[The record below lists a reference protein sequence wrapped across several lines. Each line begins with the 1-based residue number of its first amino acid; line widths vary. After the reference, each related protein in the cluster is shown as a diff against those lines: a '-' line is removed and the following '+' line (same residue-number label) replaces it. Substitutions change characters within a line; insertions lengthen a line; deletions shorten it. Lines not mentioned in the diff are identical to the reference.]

1 MKRLK
6 HVTKNKLRQERHAR
20 VRKSLSGTVQRPRLS
35 VFRSLRGMTAQ
46 LIDDEKGKTLC
57 SAGSTEI
64 KGKEKIEGREGKVA
78 VAYLIG
84 KKLAEKA
91 KEKKIVKAVFD
102 RGGYAY
108 HGRVQAVAEGAREGG
123 LEF

>member
-6 HVTKNKLRQERHAR
+6 HATKNKLRQERHAR
-20 VRKSLSGTVQRPRLS
+20 VRKTLSGTAQRPRLS

-46 LIDDEKGKTLC
+46 LIDDETGKTLC
-57 SAGSTEI
+57 SAGSKEI

-78 VAYLIG
+78 VGYLIG

-91 KEKKIVKAVFD
+91 KAKGIDEVVFD
-102 RGGYAY
+102 RGGYSY

-123 LEF
+123 LKF

>member
-6 HVTKNKLRQERHAR
+6 HATKNKLRQERHAR
-20 VRKSLSGTVQRPRLS
+20 VRKSLSGTAQRPRLS

-46 LIDDEKGKTLC
+46 LIDDEAGKTLC
-57 SAGSTEI
+57 SAGSVEI
-64 KGKEKIEGREGKVA
+64 KGKKKTEGRAGKVA
-78 VAYLIG
+78 VGYLIG

-91 KEKKIVKAVFD
+91 KEKKIIKVVFD
-102 RGGYAY
+102 RGGYSY